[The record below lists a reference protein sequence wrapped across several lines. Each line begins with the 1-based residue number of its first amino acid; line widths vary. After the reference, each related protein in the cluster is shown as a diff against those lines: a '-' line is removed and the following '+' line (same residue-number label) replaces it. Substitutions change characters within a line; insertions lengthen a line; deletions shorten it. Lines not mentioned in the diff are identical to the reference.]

1 MKRNLITVLPNA
13 SSLIESMRS
22 IGYSFETAIAD
33 IIDNSISAKANQI
46 DIFQRINDSKPY
58 VQIIDDG
65 NGMSREELI
74 EAITLGSKNPLET
87 REKSDLG
94 RFGIG
99 LKSASFSQCRKL
111 TVISKKNNELN
122 AYQWDLDLV
131 RITDSFDVICL
142 TKEDISLINNIE
154 MLNKRKNGTIV
165 QWEEFDR
172 IREST
177 LDLSDELAELMN
189 KAVEHISL
197 IFHRFLEGGLNIDVN
212 FESVLP
218 KDPFLKN
225 HVGTQEL
232 KDKKVIIDG
241 EIIYLQPY
249 IIPHFSRLTSK
260 DQRKSGKVNEQ
271 YRSQGFYLYR
281 NKRLIVWGDY
291 LGLSRKKELT
301 KNVRIKVDI
310 PNNLDYL
317 WEIDVKKSRAS
328 VPSKIKKN
336 LLSTITDGE
345 IVSKR
350 VNTHKGK
357 KELKLNKPMWQFYSE
372 RDESF
377 YFKLNSKNPLYEQF
391 TNTLTEDQKKIF
403 LLFSKS
409 LEATIPYQAIYSQIG
424 SGKNHNVTHEET
436 DELVTNLNEAIRRIK
451 EIESYDLKVWLNSI
465 ISEEPYASNDKAKN
479 LIYKELEKYDV

>member
-1 MKRNLITVLPNA
+1 MKRNLLTVLPNA

-33 IIDNSISAKANQI
+33 IIDNSISAKAKQI
-46 DIFQRINDSKPY
+46 DIFQRTKDGKPY
-58 VQIIDDG
+58 LQIIDDG
-65 NGMSREELI
+65 RGMSREELI
-74 EAITLGSKNPLET
+74 EAITLGSKNPLEI
-87 REKSDLG
+87 REETDLG

-111 TVISKKNNELN
+111 TVISKKNNQIN

-131 RITDSFDVICL
+131 RITDSFDVVCL
-142 TKEDISLINNIE
+142 TQEDISAINNIE
-154 MLNKRKNGTIV
+154 ILNARNSGTIV

-189 KAVEHISL
+189 RTVEHISL
-197 IFHRFLEGGLNIDVN
+197 IFHRFLEENLQIKVN
-212 FESVLP
+212 FETVFP

-225 HVGTQEL
+225 HIGTQEL
-232 KDKKVIIDG
+232 KDKKVLIDG
-241 EIIYLQPY
+241 ELIYLQPY

-260 DQRKSGKVNEQ
+260 DQRKSGKVNEH
-271 YRSQGFYLYR
+271 YKSQGFYLYR
-281 NKRLIVWGDY
+281 NKRLIIWGDY

-301 KNVRIKVDI
+301 KNVRIRVDI
-310 PNNLDYL
+310 PNSLDYL

-336 LLSTITDGE
+336 LISTITDGE

-350 VNTHKGK
+350 VNTYKGK
-357 KELKLNKPMWQFYSE
+357 KELKLNKPMWQFFSE

-377 YFKLNSKNPLYEQF
+377 YFRINSENPLYEQYI
-391 TNTLTEDQKKIF
+391 NTLSEDQKEIF
-403 LLFSKS
+403 LLFTKT
-409 LEATIPYQAIYSQIG
+409 LEASIPYQAIYSQIG
-424 SGKNHNVTHEET
+424 SGKNHHINYEE
-436 DELVTNLNEAIRRIK
+436 DEELVKSLSEAIEKIK
-451 EIESYDLKVWLNSI
+451 EIKNYDLRAWLNNI
-465 ISEEPYASNDKAKN
+465 ISEEPYVSNAKAKD
-479 LIYKELEKYDV
+479 LINKELEKFDF